1 MKIAIDARG
10 INWYK
15 GTGIGTYTDRIL
27 NYMIKIIMKT
37 FIIYIG
43 QGKDMIILTK
53 KNNQYNNGI

>member
-53 KNNQYNNGI
+53 KYQYNNGI

>member
-27 NYMIKIIMKT
+27 NYMMRSIAALLPKEYQGVYKI
-37 FIIYIG
+37 
-43 QGKDMIILTK
+43 
-53 KNNQYNNGI
+53 